1 MTSRAYQKIA
11 AGLQDV
17 IDMVAPAIS
26 EAQKLRI
33 AFLLG
38 TTFDEGRGCYV
49 AGSDDASVADEA
61 GVAWGWVAAVR
72 ESLGL
77 EIRSVE
83 PDPPESK
90 GDAQITVMLPAEIVD
105 EVKIRAIRSRRRTVR
120 AEILH
125 ALRGAGYSVTPAM
138 VADRRVEANRKRGEG

>member
-83 PDPPESK
+83 PDPPAPVPVRARRCSPVR
-90 GDAQITVMLPAEIVD
+90 ASPAPS
-105 EVKIRAIRSRRRTVR
+105 RSRSARSRRTASRRSSRTV
-120 AEILH
+120 
-125 ALRGAGYSVTPAM
+125 
-138 VADRRVEANRKRGEG
+138 